1 MYRALFVSLLAVSAS
16 ACTPSRTAQ
25 LSRDL
30 FPTFSYRPIAVETI
44 QIVDSPADV
53 RACRRLAEVSPDV
66 STTPGFEAAT
76 ESMLESTV
84 ALGGTHLFL
93 QKRSVDW
100 SLTRGIAYDCNP
112 AVRGRVETVIRA
124 KG

>member
-1 MYRALFVSLLAVSAS
+1 MYRALFFSLLALSAS
-16 ACTPSRTAQ
+16 ACTSSRTAQ

-30 FPTFSYRPIAVETI
+30 IPNVAYRPIPAETI
-44 QIVDSPADV
+44 HIVDSPADV

-76 ESMLESTV
+76 ESMLDSTV
-84 ALGGTHLFL
+84 ALGGTHLYL
-93 QKRSVDW
+93 EKRTIDW
-100 SLTRGIAYDCNP
+100 SVTRGTAYDCNEY
-112 AVRGRVETVIRA
+112 GRAQTVIRA